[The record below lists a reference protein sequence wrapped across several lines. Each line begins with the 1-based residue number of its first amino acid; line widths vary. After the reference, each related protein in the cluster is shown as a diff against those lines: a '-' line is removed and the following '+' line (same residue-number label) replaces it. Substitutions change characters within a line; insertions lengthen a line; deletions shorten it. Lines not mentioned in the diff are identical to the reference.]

1 MGDNPGSA
9 IRLPLIVY
17 LPGAGYFR
25 EDGYAP
31 ARAIRWT
38 MPRNSEV
45 SMRGDDVADDEVA
58 VCAVIGDLLIGQ
70 DAGHKGLAMWYQCEV
85 VEPNVGWNLRGQ

>member
-9 IRLPLIVY
+9 IRLPAMVY

-31 ARAIRWT
+31 SRAIRWT
-38 MPRNSEV
+38 TRLSSEV
-45 SMRGDDVADDEVA
+45 SWEETTSRMMR
-58 VCAVIGDLLIGQ
+58 
-70 DAGHKGLAMWYQCEV
+70 
-85 VEPNVGWNLRGQ
+85 

>member
-9 IRLPLIVY
+9 IRLPLMVY

-38 MPRNSEV
+38 MLRSWEV
-45 SMRGDDVADDEVA
+45 SCEETTSRMMR
-58 VCAVIGDLLIGQ
+58 
-70 DAGHKGLAMWYQCEV
+70 
-85 VEPNVGWNLRGQ
+85 